1 MILGLLL
8 VIVGVACL
16 FSAYECLKAR
26 KKAKA
31 LQIYEDIVKSVLTA
45 DFKVRKNIEK
55 QCNEYLE
62 HKVINSK
69 SSKKEYLEQCNLILD
84 DIKYL
89 NMISSIEP
97 IETKEDKQVS
107 KIEKAIAANIEEET
121 EKRVKSGKS
130 KKEEKA

>member
-1 MILGLLL
+1 MILGVLLI
-8 VIVGVACL
+8 IVGVACL
-16 FSAYECLKAR
+16 FTAYEGLKAR
-26 KKAKA
+26 KKAKS

-97 IETKEDKQVS
+97 IETKEDKQLS
-107 KIEKAIAANIEEET
+107 KIEKAIEANNIDNKE
-121 EKRVKSGKS
+121 VKSGKT

>member
-16 FSAYECLKAR
+16 FASYEALKAR

-97 IETKEDKQVS
+97 IENKDDKQLS
-107 KIEKAIAANIEEET
+107 KIEKAIEANNIDNKE
-121 EKRVKSGKS
+121 VKSGKT